1 MAGGSGYRRSG
12 RAGAR
17 RLLPALLLL
26 LVVLVVFARN
36 ATPRADVLGALAYVA
51 NWQQI
56 WTDASYFSAFAEPS
70 PLKHV
75 WSLAVEE
82 QFYLLWPV
90 VVLAALRIGGRRAL
104 IALCTG
110 GILVSVLLM
119 AVWYA
124 PTDPSRVYYGT
135 DTRAHLLLVGA
146 LLALVPAERLRVA
159 SSARGQV
166 LGALAL
172 AIGVG
177 AMLVVDDQ
185 SAFLYRGGMFLNAL
199 LVAGVLASVAYQPGT
214 RLARALGVAPLRGL
228 GGISY
233 GVYLWSWPVIVLVT
247 TDRTGLDGAALVALQ
262 LALIITV
269 PLLSYRLLEQ
279 PVRRWRPRPVP
290 VLAGALAAAV
300 AMGVAAV
307 VVVPKPALD
316 PVFATAGPDLAD
328 FEPVAAPP
336 VTAPPVTAPP
346 VTAPPV
352 TAGPPATVAPPATEP
367 NPTTTVALRALRP
380 PHRIAIVGDSV
391 AASLAFGFDA
401 VAREFGIEVVK
412 RAYPGCGV
420 AVAIP
425 LGQDG
430 KRVEWGEA
438 CANVGAVLD
447 DLVARRD
454 PDVVVWLSTLDTVD
468 REENGVPLQWGTDE
482 HRAALLAAMDA
493 QVARLTSRGA
503 RRRVHRTALSGA
515 RSVESAAAG
524 KGSTDPARLPRAAHR
539 LYDRQRRPQRVRGN
553 RRPRV
558 PDRVPVPAGGRRHRP
573 PTRRHALQRG
583 ERTDHRPSA
592 AAASSG
598 NGRGLA
604 FAAVV
609 SEPAG
614 RGCAAPRCSCSPASC
629 RRRW

>member
-1 MAGGSGYRRSG
+1 
-12 RAGAR
+12 
-17 RLLPALLLL
+17 
-26 LVVLVVFARN
+26 
-36 ATPRADVLGALAYVA
+36 
-51 NWQQI
+51 
-56 WTDASYFSAFAEPS
+56 
-70 PLKHV
+70 
-75 WSLAVEE
+75 
-82 QFYLLWPV
+82 
-90 VVLAALRIGGRRAL
+90 
-104 IALCTG
+104 
-110 GILVSVLLM
+110 M
-119 AVWYA
+119 AVWFA
-124 PTDPSRVYYGT
+124 PNRSFAVYYGT

-146 LLALVPAERLRVA
+146 LLALVPAERLRA
-159 SSARGQV
+159 ATSARGEV
-166 LGALAL
+166 LGALVL

-228 GGISY
+228 GRISY

-247 TDRTGLDGAALVALQ
+247 TRRTGLDGAALVALQ
-262 LALIITV
+262 LTLIITV
-269 PLLSYRLLEQ
+269 PLLSYLFLEQ

-300 AMGVAAV
+300 AVGVAAV

-316 PVFATAGPDLAD
+316 PVFVTAGPDLAD
-328 FEPVAAPP
+328 FEPVAEPA

-352 TAGPPATVAPPATEP
+352 TPGPPATVEPPATAP
-367 NPTTTVALRALRP
+367 SPTTTVAPRALRP

-425 LGQDG
+425 LDQDG

-468 REENGVPLQWGTDE
+468 REENGVPLRWGTDE
-482 HRAALLAAMDA
+482 HRAVLLAAMDA
-493 QVARLTSRGA
+493 ASCAPDVAWRAG
-503 RRRVHRTALSGA
+503 RVHRTALSGA
-515 RSVESAAAG
+515 RSVEPAAAG
-524 KGSTDPARLPRAAHR
+524 QGSTDPARLPRAAHR
-539 LYDRQRRPQRVRGN
+539 LYDGPRRSQRVRGA

-558 PDRVPVPAGGRRHRP
+558 PDRLPVPAGGGRHRA

-583 ERTDHRPSA
+583 ERTDRRPSA
-592 AAASSG
+592 AAASAG
-598 NGRGLA
+598 NSRRLA
-604 FAAVV
+604 FVAVV

-614 RGCAAPRCSCSPASC
+614 RGCAAPRCSCSPGSC